1 MTMGNYFPRINS
13 NIIGFKTPS
22 NNKHSE
28 SGMLLRTSVDE
39 NYKRGMPV
47 VESAVVNV
55 LISSDTWTE
64 LKRGDVTLS
73 WDDGELQHAPETS
86 NKKVVTLS
94 LT

>member
-1 MTMGNYFPRINS
+1 MSFNGSRRSYLRVKSAKSNKWECQMTMGNYFPRINS

-55 LISSDTWTE
+55 LISSDT
-64 LKRGDVTLS
+64 
-73 WDDGELQHAPETS
+73 
-86 NKKVVTLS
+86 
-94 LT
+94 